1 MSAFDRLLLQID
13 AFIRK
18 YYKHE
23 MLKGLLMFIGFLFAS
38 WLVVALLEYFGR
50 FSSTVRLVLLITFL
64 VGNGMILLRY
74 FALPLLRLFSFGD
87 RINRNQA
94 AKIIGDFFPNI
105 SDRLLNT
112 LQLNEAANPNDRS
125 YELIRASVVQ
135 RSRELTVVPFVDAIK
150 VDALRQ
156 RAKFVIPILLV
167 FLSVLAFAPRLIV
180 DGSSQVMNYSAPQRA
195 PFTFALNGVDL
206 SVQEGQ
212 DLSIESAI
220 SGEYIPEKVYLV
232 LPTGRFLMEKSSK
245 TGVRYLLENVRES
258 FSFYF
263 ESEGYRSRTWD
274 VKVLGKSAI
283 GSLEACLNFPA
294 YLKRKSEKVSNM
306 AELEIPEGT
315 QVDWQVRGKH
325 VRALKVINGVFDN
338 WYAGSKAVFK
348 TKHVENG
355 LMQFVLKNEYTAGL
369 DTNAVQIK
377 VIKDAY
383 PSIMVSESI
392 DSVKPGVRMFSGI
405 LADDY
410 GLTAL
415 HFTYTIT
422 KKNGQTKTRKLLVD
436 RYNSSSGDFQFAV
449 DFSREELSI
458 EDKISYHFV
467 IYDND
472 GVNGSKATLSQAFVY
487 ELPNLQELNEMR
499 DEDQQAVQQS
509 LADIL
514 KRTEQFQKD
523 VNRLQKNLGSKS
535 KSDFK
540 SLEQLQQLKQ
550 EQQSLQQDLQNLQDK
565 LEQSNDMNEQLNEQ
579 DEELLKQQELIE
591 ELLKEVMDDELK
603 QLLDQLEEMM
613 RKNEQ
618 FQMNNKAEDLK
629 ESTESM
635 KKQMDRALEM
645 LKRLQVNEKID
656 AIEKELDELAKEQ
669 DALKEQIEKDQ
680 LSKEAAEKK
689 QEEINQKFEDL
700 KKDLKEMQDLNKEL
714 DRPMQLDDM
723 NEMQES
729 ISNDLKEAKENIS
742 KGKSSKAG
750 QQQKSASEKMQEMSD
765 QLNNQQE
772 QSNKKQ
778 AEEDMGLIRMLLE
791 NLMALSF
798 DQERNLQAF
807 MKVKDN
813 DPLYR
818 RLGRKQRAII
828 DDSKPVE
835 DSLMALA
842 KRQPKV
848 AAFID
853 KELKEIKSNY
863 GYVIDEI
870 DEHRRRELTQ
880 HQQLV
885 MTSYNNLAL
894 LLNESLQSMQQQA
907 QSQQQGSGSCDNPG
921 GSGKKPSSG
930 KEGDMGTED
939 MKEMLRK
946 QLEQMKKGPN
956 PGGKQPGNQPGQG
969 NQGMPGLGNKE
980 IAKMAAQQTAIRQRL
995 EQLRNE
1001 MNKEGKGKGNQLN
1014 PLIKELEQ
1022 QERDLINKKF
1032 SPDMIRRQQ
1041 EILTRLLESEKAIK
1055 ERGFEEKRESKSGNN
1070 QNYGNL
1076 IRFDEYTRLKQ
1087 GQVDL
1092 LKTVDPVLAPYYKT
1106 KANQYF
1112 NRSVQ

>member
-23 MLKGLLMFIGFLFAS
+23 MLKGLLVFVGFLFAS
-38 WLVVALLEYFGR
+38 WLVVAVLEFFGR
-50 FSSTVRLVLLITFL
+50 FSSGVRFFLFWTFILGNAVILGKFFVFPVLKLFTF
-64 VGNGMILLRY
+64 GE
-74 FALPLLRLFSFGD
+74 

-112 LQLNEAANPNDRS
+112 LQLNESANPNDRS
-125 YELIRASVVQ
+125 FELIRASVVQ
-135 RSRELTVVPFVDAIK
+135 RANELTVVPFTDAVRVDAIK
-150 VDALRQ
+150 K
-156 RAKFVIPILLV
+156 RAKYVIPVLLV
-167 FLSVLAFAPRLIV
+167 FFAVLAFAPRLIV
-180 DGSSQVMNYSAPQRA
+180 DGSSQVMNYNAPQRA
-195 PFTFALNGVDL
+195 PFTFTLSNNDL
-206 SVQEGQ
+206 VIQEGEN
-212 DLSIESAI
+212 LKIRTAV
-220 SGEYIPEKVYLV
+220 SGDYVPEKIYLV
-232 LPTGRFLMEKSSK
+232 LPSGKFLMTRDSK
-245 TGVRYLLENVRES
+245 TEVVHELENVRES
-258 FSFYF
+258 FEFYF
-263 ESEGYRSRTWD
+263 ESEGYRSKTWQ
-274 VKVLGKSAI
+274 VQVLGKSAL
-283 GSLEACLNFPA
+283 GSLEASLVYPA
-294 YLKRKSEKVSNM
+294 YLHRKNEVVSNI
-306 AELEIPEGT
+306 AELELPEGT
-315 QVDWQVRGKH
+315 TVNWNLSAKH
-325 VRALKVINGVFDN
+325 VGSLKVLNGMFSQ
-338 WYAGSKAVFK
+338 WFTGSKAAFS
-348 TKHVENG
+348 TKHTDNG
-355 LMQFVLKNEYTAGL
+355 LLQFVMKNSYTNYL
-369 DTNAVQIK
+369 DTNQVQIK
-377 VIKDAY
+377 VVKDAY
-383 PSIMVSESI
+383 PSILVNESV
-392 DSVKPGVRMFSGI
+392 DSINPAVRLFSG
-405 LADDY
+405 LVSDDH

-415 HFTYTIT
+415 QFSYTIT
-422 KKNGQTKTRKLLVD
+422 QKDGKQRTRKMFVD
-436 RYNSSSGDFQFAV
+436 RFKSSNADFQFAV
-449 DFSREELSI
+449 DFGRENLSI
-458 EDKISYHFV
+458 EDKISYHFT
-467 IYDND
+467 IFDND
-472 GVNGSKATLSQAFVY
+472 GVNGSKATVSQTFVY
-487 ELPNLQELNEMR
+487 ELPNLEELNEMR
-499 DEDQQAVQQS
+499 DEDQQQVQQS

-523 VNRLQKNLGSKS
+523 VNRLQKNLGTKS
-535 KSDFK
+535 KADFK
-540 SLEQLQQLKQ
+540 ALEQVQQLKQ
-550 EQQSLQQDLQNLQDK
+550 EQQSLQQDLQELQEK
-565 LEQSNDMNEQLNEQ
+565 LEQSNDMNEQLSEQ

-603 QLLDQLEEMM
+603 ELLDQLEEMM
-613 RKNEQ
+613 RKNDQ
-618 FQMNNKAEDLK
+618 FQMNNKSEDLK

-635 KKQMDRALEM
+635 KNQMDRALEM

-669 DALKEQIEKDQ
+669 EELKEQIEKDQ
-680 LSKEAAEKK
+680 LSKGAAEKK
-689 QEEINQKFEDL
+689 QDEINKKFDDL
-700 KKDLKEMQDLNKEL
+700 KKDLKEMQELNKSL
-714 DRPMQLDDM
+714 DRPMQLDELK
-723 NEMQES
+723 EMQES
-729 ISNDLKEAKENIS
+729 ISEDLNGAKENVS
-742 KGKSSKAG
+742 KGKNSKAG
-750 QQQKSASEKMQEMSD
+750 QQQKSASEKMKEMSD

-772 QSNKKQ
+772 QSNQKQ

-791 NLMALSF
+791 NLMTLSF

-807 MKVKDN
+807 AKVKDN

-835 DSLMALA
+835 DSLIALA

-853 KELKEIKSNY
+853 KELKEIRSNY

-907 QSQQQGSGSCDNPG
+907 QSKQSGSGSCENPG

-930 KEGDMGTED
+930 KEGEMGTED

-1001 MNKEGKGKGNQLN
+1001 MNKEGQGKGNQLN

-1032 SPDMIRRQQ
+1032 SPEMIRRQQ

-1070 QNYGNL
+1070 QNNSNL

-1092 LKTVDPVLAPYYKT
+1092 LKTVDPVLAPYYKN